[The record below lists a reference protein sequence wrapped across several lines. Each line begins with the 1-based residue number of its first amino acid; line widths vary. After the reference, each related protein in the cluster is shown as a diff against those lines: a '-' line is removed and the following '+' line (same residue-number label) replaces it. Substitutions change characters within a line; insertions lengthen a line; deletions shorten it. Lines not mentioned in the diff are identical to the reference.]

1 MAVYKSLRFFFLIVV
16 PVIGLGIASPLQA
29 AQNDRGDVNAFDR
42 GLMFPYSK
50 GLDVTSDV
58 FQYLTIA
65 APFALAAVTPKSDW
79 LGLTLMYAE
88 SAALVF
94 GASTLVKLLVE
105 RDRPYTYF
113 DGAPDANNANQ
124 SFFSR
129 HTTMAFNGAAFTS
142 VVFTH
147 YFPDSPW
154 TPWVWV
160 GTFGLATATGILRIA
175 GGSHFL
181 SDVLV
186 GAVVGGAIGFL
197 VPWLQFRYGKHWKE
211 KGGPVLTVSPGEV
224 RLTFFR

>member
-1 MAVYKSLRFFFLIVV
+1 MKKSAFLHFFFLI
-16 PVIGLGIASPLQA
+16 ILGLGSTAPLQA
-29 AQNDRGDVNAFDR
+29 ADNARSDVNAFDR
-42 GLMFPYSK
+42 GLMSPYSLA
-50 GLDVTSDV
+50 LDVTGDV

-79 LGLTLMYAE
+79 LRLTLMYGE
-88 SAALVF
+88 SAALAF
-94 GASTLVKLLVE
+94 GASTLTKLLVE

-113 DGAPDANNANQ
+113 DGAPDANDAHQ

-142 VVFTH
+142 VVFSH

-154 TPWVWV
+154 TPWVWA

-181 SDVLV
+181 TDVLV
-186 GAVVGGAIGFL
+186 GAVVGGATGFL
-197 VPWLQFRYGKHWKE
+197 VPWLQFRYDKHWKE
-211 KGGPVLTVSPGEV
+211 RSGPVLSVSPGEV
-224 RLTFFR
+224 RVTFFR